1 MINRPLS
8 PTNDKEILK
17 INIRKNTQEI
27 LYGPIAYY
35 LKVDSELFKY

>member
-17 INIRKNTQEI
+17 INTIKNTKEV
-27 LYGPIAYY
+27 LYGPITYY
-35 LKVDSELFKY
+35 LKVDSELCKY